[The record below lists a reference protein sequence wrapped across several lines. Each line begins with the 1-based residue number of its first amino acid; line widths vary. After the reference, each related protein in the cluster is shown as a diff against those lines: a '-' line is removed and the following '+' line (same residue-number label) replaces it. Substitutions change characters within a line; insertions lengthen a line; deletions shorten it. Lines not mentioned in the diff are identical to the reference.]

1 VTHSTQHKSIRNI
14 KYRGGTS
21 TKFGGGRTHL
31 GGGIYI
37 SIIFDSDRIPL
48 WGYPKKKVVPG
59 FEPGLLDSKSKVLTT
74 GLYNLCHLSV
84 YHNNLIY
91 IAE

>member
-1 VTHSTQHKSIRNI
+1 MLPLHHTGDTRESQNGENTSARN
-14 KYRGGTS
+14 RTRV
-21 TKFGGGRTHL
+21 FGGKCYLVIAVRHL
-31 GGGIYI
+31 YI
-37 SIIFDSDRIPL
+37 
-48 WGYPKKKVVPG
+48 KVVPG